1 MCYVLSEDSVSFPD
15 FLRDRKRPPVGER
28 TNVGMVAIRFYG
40 HDAAWGRVT
49 PRRNSPA
56 AFR

>member
-1 MCYVLSEDSVSFPD
+1 MCYVLSEDSVFFPD
-15 FLRDRKRPPVGER
+15 FFRDRKRPPVGER
-28 TNVGMVAIRFYG
+28 TNVGMVAIRSYG
-40 HDAAWGRVT
+40 HDAALGRVT